1 MVKTS
6 ITPQQT
12 DISISVPEKYVG
24 KKLEVLVYAV
34 EELIDEEPKKSGM
47 ANFWGIISDET
58 AHELHQQVE
67 KGRNEWDRDI

>member
-1 MVKTS
+1 
-6 ITPQQT
+6 
-12 DISISVPEKYVG
+12 
-24 KKLEVLVYAV
+24 LEVLVYAV

-58 AHELHQQVE
+58 ANELHKQVE